1 MLAAVAD
8 LGVQLVLDDFGTGYA
23 SLDTITRLPIHGV
36 KLDRRFTTMV
46 IDGDREP
53 VVVKTMVAM
62 ALEAG
67 LTITAEGIET
77 RAQCDRLI
85 RLGCRL
91 GQGYL
96 YALPQPADSLVNV
109 LSASLAST

>member
-1 MLAAVAD
+1 ML
-8 LGVQLVLDDFGTGYA
+8 FR
-23 SLDTITRLPIHGV
+23 S
-36 KLDRRFTTMV
+36 
-46 IDGDREP
+46 
-53 VVVKTMVAM
+53 
-62 ALEAG
+62 EAG